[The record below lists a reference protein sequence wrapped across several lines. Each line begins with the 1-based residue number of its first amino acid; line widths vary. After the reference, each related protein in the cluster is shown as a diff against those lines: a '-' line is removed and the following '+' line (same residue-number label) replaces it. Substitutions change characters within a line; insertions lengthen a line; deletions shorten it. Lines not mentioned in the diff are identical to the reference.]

1 MIFRVLFILCL
12 SFMSTYGFS
21 MPNSYKEYLSIVLD
35 NAESV
40 KAKEALVN
48 SEELTKWSTQLYAI
62 PKLSAYTQP
71 KLTRARQD
79 KNYTESKITL
89 NSVLL
94 DDTTFNSLQAQH
106 YRLLSTLVDLDKEKE
121 RITIAIMSDQINI
134 TLYENLRKSALI
146 LKNES
151 ETLYDRIKTK
161 YEFGIIKESDVKLA
175 NLLVQKINNE
185 IDNIDRNIDQLKLN
199 IESNA
204 LYPYPRKG
212 VAISK
217 DKIEQLLRFDCK
229 DISLVNNIDLKKIL
243 LNKYESK
250 ENAKSQDSL
259 YSINVIA
266 ENKYSDSNELK
277 SESYVGVKIS
287 INLFNLDNKLAEK
300 AGMEM
305 YRSLS
310 FDYDHRYKL
319 LKNQA
324 KLGRLTTEA
333 NTREINNL
341 KQQLIT
347 TQELVKNQEREYNI
361 NQVSVYEMLNTRFD
375 IFQLEKSITDINV
388 VEARN
393 KIGLLHLNGKVLDF
407 FIHESN

>member
-1 MIFRVLFILCL
+1 
-12 SFMSTYGFS
+12 
-21 MPNSYKEYLSIVLD
+21 
-35 NAESV
+35 
-40 KAKEALVN
+40 
-48 SEELTKWSTQLYAI
+48 
-62 PKLSAYTQP
+62 
-71 KLTRARQD
+71 
-79 KNYTESKITL
+79 
-89 NSVLL
+89 
-94 DDTTFNSLQAQH
+94 
-106 YRLLSTLVDLDKEKE
+106 
-121 RITIAIMSDQINI
+121 
-134 TLYENLRKSALI
+134 
-146 LKNES
+146 
-151 ETLYDRIKTK
+151 K

-361 NQVSVYEMLNTRFD
+361 NQ
-375 IFQLEKSITDINV
+375 
-388 VEARN
+388 
-393 KIGLLHLNGKVLDF
+393 
-407 FIHESN
+407 

>member
-1 MIFRVLFILCL
+1 
-12 SFMSTYGFS
+12 
-21 MPNSYKEYLSIVLD
+21 
-35 NAESV
+35 
-40 KAKEALVN
+40 
-48 SEELTKWSTQLYAI
+48 
-62 PKLSAYTQP
+62 
-71 KLTRARQD
+71 
-79 KNYTESKITL
+79 
-89 NSVLL
+89 
-94 DDTTFNSLQAQH
+94 
-106 YRLLSTLVDLDKEKE
+106 
-121 RITIAIMSDQINI
+121 
-134 TLYENLRKSALI
+134 
-146 LKNES
+146 
-151 ETLYDRIKTK
+151 
-161 YEFGIIKESDVKLA
+161 
-175 NLLVQKINNE
+175 
-185 IDNIDRNIDQLKLN
+185 
-199 IESNA
+199 
-204 LYPYPRKG
+204 

>member
-1 MIFRVLFILCL
+1 
-12 SFMSTYGFS
+12 

-175 NLLVQKINNE
+175 NLLVQ
-185 IDNIDRNIDQLKLN
+185 
-199 IESNA
+199 
-204 LYPYPRKG
+204 
-212 VAISK
+212 
-217 DKIEQLLRFDCK
+217 
-229 DISLVNNIDLKKIL
+229 
-243 LNKYESK
+243 
-250 ENAKSQDSL
+250 
-259 YSINVIA
+259 
-266 ENKYSDSNELK
+266 
-277 SESYVGVKIS
+277 
-287 INLFNLDNKLAEK
+287 
-300 AGMEM
+300 
-305 YRSLS
+305 
-310 FDYDHRYKL
+310 
-319 LKNQA
+319 
-324 KLGRLTTEA
+324 
-333 NTREINNL
+333 
-341 KQQLIT
+341 
-347 TQELVKNQEREYNI
+347 
-361 NQVSVYEMLNTRFD
+361 
-375 IFQLEKSITDINV
+375 
-388 VEARN
+388 
-393 KIGLLHLNGKVLDF
+393 
-407 FIHESN
+407 

>member
-1 MIFRVLFILCL
+1 
-12 SFMSTYGFS
+12 
-21 MPNSYKEYLSIVLD
+21 
-35 NAESV
+35 
-40 KAKEALVN
+40 
-48 SEELTKWSTQLYAI
+48 
-62 PKLSAYTQP
+62 
-71 KLTRARQD
+71 
-79 KNYTESKITL
+79 
-89 NSVLL
+89 
-94 DDTTFNSLQAQH
+94 
-106 YRLLSTLVDLDKEKE
+106 
-121 RITIAIMSDQINI
+121 
-134 TLYENLRKSALI
+134 
-146 LKNES
+146 
-151 ETLYDRIKTK
+151 
-161 YEFGIIKESDVKLA
+161 
-175 NLLVQKINNE
+175 
-185 IDNIDRNIDQLKLN
+185 
-199 IESNA
+199 
-204 LYPYPRKG
+204 
-212 VAISK
+212 
-217 DKIEQLLRFDCK
+217 
-229 DISLVNNIDLKKIL
+229 
-243 LNKYESK
+243 
-250 ENAKSQDSL
+250 DSL

>member
-1 MIFRVLFILCL
+1 
-12 SFMSTYGFS
+12 

>member
-1 MIFRVLFILCL
+1 M
-12 SFMSTYGFS
+12 
-21 MPNSYKEYLSIVLD
+21 
-35 NAESV
+35 
-40 KAKEALVN
+40 
-48 SEELTKWSTQLYAI
+48 
-62 PKLSAYTQP
+62 
-71 KLTRARQD
+71 
-79 KNYTESKITL
+79 
-89 NSVLL
+89 
-94 DDTTFNSLQAQH
+94 
-106 YRLLSTLVDLDKEKE
+106 
-121 RITIAIMSDQINI
+121 
-134 TLYENLRKSALI
+134 
-146 LKNES
+146 
-151 ETLYDRIKTK
+151 
-161 YEFGIIKESDVKLA
+161 
-175 NLLVQKINNE
+175 
-185 IDNIDRNIDQLKLN
+185 
-199 IESNA
+199 
-204 LYPYPRKG
+204 
-212 VAISK
+212 AISK

-347 TQELVKNQEREYNI
+347 TQELVKNQEREY
-361 NQVSVYEMLNTRFD
+361 
-375 IFQLEKSITDINV
+375 
-388 VEARN
+388 
-393 KIGLLHLNGKVLDF
+393 
-407 FIHESN
+407 